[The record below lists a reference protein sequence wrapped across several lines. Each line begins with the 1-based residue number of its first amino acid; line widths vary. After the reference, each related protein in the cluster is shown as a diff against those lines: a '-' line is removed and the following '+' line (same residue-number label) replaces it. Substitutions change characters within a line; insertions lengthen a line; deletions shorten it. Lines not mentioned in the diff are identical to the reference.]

1 MPKFFINTTQIHDS
15 NIQIVGE
22 DVKHISQVL
31 RAKLNDEL
39 LICDKETNLNYKT
52 KITKITSDDITCT
65 IIDYQKSNT
74 EPKVQVTIFQG
85 IPKADKMEY
94 IIQKNTEIGA
104 KEIVPVMMSRCIVKL
119 EEKEKTKKVARWQKI
134 AEAAAKQS
142 GRDHIPTIA
151 KPIELKELCNK
162 IPEFDLVLLA
172 YENEENIT
180 LKQELK
186 KFENTSNLK
195 IGVIIGPEGGIDKN
209 ELDQLTE
216 VGARKVTL
224 GNRILR
230 TETASL
236 VIMSNIIYE
245 YEM

>member
-22 DVKHISQVL
+22 DVKHISKVL

-65 IIDYQKSNT
+65 IIDYHKSNT

-142 GRDHIPTIA
+142 GRDYIPTIA

-162 IPEFDLVLLA
+162 IKEFDLVHLA
-172 YENEENIT
+172 
-180 LKQELK
+180 
-186 KFENTSNLK
+186 
-195 IGVIIGPEGGIDKN
+195 
-209 ELDQLTE
+209 
-216 VGARKVTL
+216 
-224 GNRILR
+224 
-230 TETASL
+230 
-236 VIMSNIIYE
+236 
-245 YEM
+245 